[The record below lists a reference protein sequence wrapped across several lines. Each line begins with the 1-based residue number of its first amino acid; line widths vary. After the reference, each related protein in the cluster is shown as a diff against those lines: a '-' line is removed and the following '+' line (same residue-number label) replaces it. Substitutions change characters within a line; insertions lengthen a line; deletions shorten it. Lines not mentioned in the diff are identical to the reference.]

1 MRELFRQE
9 QERRQRD
16 REQRDREREREREK
30 ERERQVRERE
40 REMQQQQQQQQRRA
54 QKRSNYDAGNPREE
68 WGEAKRQAMQYD
80 ATTSRYKGGLAAN
93 RYYQANI
100 KEPFHFRTL

>member
-1 MRELFRQE
+1 M
-9 QERRQRD
+9 
-16 REQRDREREREREK
+16 
-30 ERERQVRERE
+30 RERE

-93 RYYQANI
+93 RYSQADIILLPLTKRSCSYLTSEFAFASNVN
-100 KEPFHFRTL
+100 K

>member
-1 MRELFRQE
+1 MHYRQE

-40 REMQQQQQQQQRRA
+40 REMQQQQRRA
-54 QKRSNYDAGNPREE
+54 QKRGNYDSSNTREE

-80 ATTSRYKGGLAAN
+80 TSRYKGVGVN
-93 RYYQANI
+93 RYLFELNPI
-100 KEPFHFRTL
+100 FFC